1 MLLRLVLM
9 SVFDGG
15 LSSREI
21 ERRTRT
27 DIAYMY
33 LAGMQ
38 KPVYRTILGFKVD
51 FPDLIDG
58 AFKTTLK
65 IAQEEDMELGEESGN
80 SVPKSLTNKE
90 KFHKT
95 FQLNY

>member
-1 MLLRLVLM
+1 MKNVQNQIISANTPSL
-9 SVFDGG
+9 FDGG

-65 IAQEEDMELGEESGN
+65 IAKEEDLIIHHF
-80 SVPKSLTNKE
+80 SLDGT
-90 KFHKT
+90 
-95 FQLNY
+95 